1 MAAAAAFDSIHEE
14 RSPMYWNDWPIE
26 NIYEEEEEFMSIE
39 KVDDSYVIRTSPY
52 PFRPERGNFK
62 REKSVPID
70 FERNVPETGV
80 ITEEWRRDP
89 KSRAEHMAK
98 FTYFLNPAS
107 RPELMNYKMSRKD
120 KKHSETYYER
130 MKRKQREL
138 ETSIMTLTQC
148 MDRNRIVDNRIEA
161 SRSNRSIVR
170 KENVT
175 EMKKIDIQ
183 KLMER
188 RRDSKVLKKIRE
200 KSAQRRKKLAPK
212 PLSRVQPVVN
222 PIKVNDYENFERKKK
237 IEKYGTTSSKLD
249 YGNNEYLRKSRNDV
263 KMMENKE
270 YPIVLKGDKKTF
282 LVTRVEE
289 EASKRLKETT
299 YSSQITTESKVSAD
313 RDKFEIDKDDTR
325 SIISNKI
332 EMNLPKN
339 QISDKQRLKSRSM
352 GELKMDKEMTPKIL
366 KPQIDLD
373 KSQERSSPKILRPNI
388 SFLYTYRL
396 KKT

>member
-1 MAAAAAFDSIHEE
+1 MK
-14 RSPMYWNDWPIE
+14 Y
-26 NIYEEEEEFMSIE
+26 
-39 KVDDSYVIRTSPY
+39 
-52 PFRPERGNFK
+52 PERFASCDTK
-62 REKSVPID
+62 
-70 FERNVPETGV
+70 ET
-80 ITEEWRRDP
+80 
-89 KSRAEHMAK
+89 
-98 FTYFLNPAS
+98 
-107 RPELMNYKMSRKD
+107 
-120 KKHSETYYER
+120 
-130 MKRKQREL
+130 
-138 ETSIMTLTQC
+138 
-148 MDRNRIVDNRIEA
+148 
-161 SRSNRSIVR
+161 
-170 KENVT
+170 
-175 EMKKIDIQ
+175 
-183 KLMER
+183 
-188 RRDSKVLKKIRE
+188 
-200 KSAQRRKKLAPK
+200 
-212 PLSRVQPVVN
+212 
-222 PIKVNDYENFERKKK
+222 
-237 IEKYGTTSSKLD
+237 
-249 YGNNEYLRKSRNDV
+249 

-332 EMNLPKN
+332 EMNLLKN

>member
-1 MAAAAAFDSIHEE
+1 
-14 RSPMYWNDWPIE
+14 
-26 NIYEEEEEFMSIE
+26 
-39 KVDDSYVIRTSPY
+39 
-52 PFRPERGNFK
+52 
-62 REKSVPID
+62 
-70 FERNVPETGV
+70 
-80 ITEEWRRDP
+80 
-89 KSRAEHMAK
+89 
-98 FTYFLNPAS
+98 
-107 RPELMNYKMSRKD
+107 
-120 KKHSETYYER
+120 
-130 MKRKQREL
+130 
-138 ETSIMTLTQC
+138 

-282 LVTRVEE
+282 LVTRVDE
-289 EASKRLKETT
+289 EASKRLKETI

-313 RDKFEIDKDDTR
+313 RDKFDDKDDTR

-352 GELKMDKEMTPKIL
+352 DELKMDKEMTPTIL

-373 KSQERSSPKILRPNI
+373 KLQERSSPKILRPNI

>member
-1 MAAAAAFDSIHEE
+1 
-14 RSPMYWNDWPIE
+14 MYWNDWPIE
-26 NIYEEEEEFMSIE
+26 NFYEEEEEFMSIE
-39 KVDDSYVIRTSPY
+39 KVNDSYVIRTSPY

-62 REKSVPID
+62 REK
-70 FERNVPETGV
+70 NVPVDSEKNIPKTGV

-89 KSRAEHMAK
+89 RAEHMAK

-148 MDRNRIVDNRIEA
+148 MDRNRIVDNRIEG
-161 SRSNRSIVR
+161 SRLDRSIVK
-170 KENVT
+170 KESVT

-212 PLSRVQPVVN
+212 PLSRVQPVGN
-222 PIKVNDYENFERKKK
+222 PIKVNDHENFERKKK

-249 YGNNEYLRKSRNDV
+249 YGNNEYLRKSKNDV
-263 KMMENKE
+263 KMENKE
-270 YPIVLKGDKKTF
+270 YPIVLKGDKRTF
-282 LVTRVEE
+282 LVTRVDE

-299 YSSQITTESKVSAD
+299 YSSQIITESKVSAD
-313 RDKFEIDKDDTR
+313 RDKFDNKDDTK
-325 SIISNKI
+325 SIISNEI
-332 EMNLPKN
+332 EVNLLKN

-352 GELKMDKEMTPKIL
+352 NELEMDKEITPKIL
-366 KPQIDLD
+366 KPQTDLD
-373 KSQERSSPKILRPNI
+373 KSQEHSSSKILRPNI

>member
-1 MAAAAAFDSIHEE
+1 
-14 RSPMYWNDWPIE
+14 MYWNDWPIE

-62 REKSVPID
+62 REKNVPID
-70 FERNVPETGV
+70 SERNIPETGV
-80 ITEEWRRDP
+80 MTEEWRRDP

-161 SRSNRSIVR
+161 SRVDRSIATIVK

-175 EMKKIDIQ
+175 EMKKIDVQ

-200 KSAQRRKKLAPK
+200 KSAQRKKKLAPK
-212 PLSRVQPVVN
+212 PLSRVQPIVN
-222 PIKVNDYENFERKKK
+222 PIKVNDCENFERKKK
-237 IEKYGTTSSKLD
+237 IYGTTSSKLD
-249 YGNNEYLRKSRNDV
+249 YGNNEYLRKSMRENDV

-282 LVTRVEE
+282 LVTKVDE
-289 EASKRLKETT
+289 EASKRLKETI
-299 YSSQITTESKVSAD
+299 YSSQITTESKVNAE
-313 RDKFEIDKDDTR
+313 RDKDDTR

-332 EMNLPKN
+332 DANLLKN
-339 QISDKQRLKSRSM
+339 QISDKQRSRSI
-352 GELKMDKEMTPKIL
+352 GELKMEKEITPKFL
-366 KPQIDLD
+366 KQTDLD
-373 KSQERSSPKILRPNI
+373 KSQEHSSPKILKPNI

>member
-1 MAAAAAFDSIHEE
+1 MAAAFDSIHEE

-62 REKSVPID
+62 QTREKNVPINS
-70 FERNVPETGV
+70 ERNIPETGV
-80 ITEEWRRDP
+80 ITEEWRREP

-138 ETSIMTLTQC
+138 ESSIMTLTQC

-161 SRSNRSIVR
+161 SRVDRSIATIVK

-200 KSAQRRKKLAPK
+200 KSAQRRKKFAPK
-212 PLSRVQPVVN
+212 PLSRVQPVAN
-222 PIKVNDYENFERKKK
+222 PRKVNDYENFERKRK
-237 IEKYGTTSSKLD
+237 IEKYGTTSSKFD
-249 YGNNEYLRKSRNDV
+249 YGNNEYLTKSKNDV
-263 KMMENKE
+263 KMVENKE
-270 YPIVLKGDKKTF
+270 YPIVLKGDKRTF
-282 LVTRVEE
+282 LVTKVNE
-289 EASKRLKETT
+289 EASKKLKETI
-299 YSSQITTESKVSAD
+299 YSSQITNKIAD
-313 RDKFEIDKDDTR
+313 KDKFDNKDETR

-332 EMNLPKN
+332 EMNLLKN
-339 QISDKQRLKSRSM
+339 QMSDKQRLKSRSM
-352 GELKMDKEMTPKIL
+352 GELEKDKEITPKIL
-366 KPQIDLD
+366 KPQTNLNI
-373 KSQERSSPKILRPNI
+373 SQERSSPNILVPNI
-388 SFLYTYRL
+388 SFLYTYRS
-396 KKT
+396 KKA